1 MRACRDLGRRARVAT
16 DGQAER
22 FDHAFDAPARTMSIE
37 LDPFDLDAAGV
48 RRALTDLRAFME
60 ALAARLQGALP
71 DRVTVER
78 RRDGL
83 LSSTRH
89 VHEIVLRAEGGEYR
103 LRFDKGTLTATR
115 AKAVRGVVIS
125 TTEQPVPQWLN
136 EVRAEVA
143 ALAGA
148 MGSASDVLHDFL

>member
-1 MRACRDLGRRARVAT
+1 
-16 DGQAER
+16 
-22 FDHAFDAPARTMSIE
+22 
-37 LDPFDLDAAGV
+37 
-48 RRALTDLRAFME
+48 ME

-71 DRVTVER
+71 DRVTVDR

-83 LSSTRH
+83 LSRTTH
-89 VHEIVLRAEGGEYR
+89 VHEIALRGEGAEYR

-125 TTEQPVPQWLN
+125 TNEEPVPQWLG

-143 ALAGA
+143 ALAGS

>member
-1 MRACRDLGRRARVAT
+1 
-16 DGQAER
+16 
-22 FDHAFDAPARTMSIE
+22 MSVE

-71 DRVTVER
+71 DRVTIDR

-83 LSSTRH
+83 LSRTSH
-89 VHEIVLRAEGGEYR
+89 VHQIALRGDEAEYR
-103 LRFDKGTLTATR
+103 LRFDKGALTATK

-125 TTEQPVPQWLN
+125 TSEEPVPQWLG

-143 ALAGA
+143 ALAGT

>member
-1 MRACRDLGRRARVAT
+1 
-16 DGQAER
+16 
-22 FDHAFDAPARTMSIE
+22 MSVE

-60 ALAARLQGALP
+60 ALAVRLQGALP

-83 LSSTRH
+83 LSRTSH
-89 VHEIVLRAEGGEYR
+89 VHQIALKGDGAEYR
-103 LRFDKGTLTATR
+103 LLFDKGTLTATR

-125 TTEQPVPQWLN
+125 TSEEPVPQWLG

-143 ALAGA
+143 TLAGA

>member
-1 MRACRDLGRRARVAT
+1 MTV
-16 DGQAER
+16 
-22 FDHAFDAPARTMSIE
+22 E
-37 LDPFDLDAAGV
+37 LDPFDLDAAGI

-71 DRVTVER
+71 DRVTVDR

-83 LSSTRH
+83 LSRSSH
-89 VHEIVLRAEGGEYR
+89 VHEIILRGDGTEYR
-103 LRFDKGTLTATR
+103 LRFDKGTLTATK

-125 TTEQPVPQWLN
+125 TNEEPVPQWLG

-143 ALAGA
+143 AVAGA

>member
-1 MRACRDLGRRARVAT
+1 MT
-16 DGQAER
+16 SE
-22 FDHAFDAPARTMSIE
+22 I
-37 LDPFDLDAAGV
+37 DPFDLDAAGI
-48 RRALTDLRAFME
+48 RRALTDIRAFME
-60 ALAARLQGALP
+60 ALAVRLQGALP

-83 LSSTRH
+83 LSRTSH
-89 VHEIVLRAEGGEYR
+89 VHQIAFRGDGGEYR
-103 LRFDKGTLTATR
+103 LCLEKGALKATR
-115 AKAVRGVVIS
+115 AKSVRGVVIS
-125 TTEQPVPQWLN
+125 TSEEPTIQWLG